1 MSKLANLI
9 IRSIYPYKK
18 KSKQIMKFNLQLIQC
33 WMMELE
39 KNSIKKG
46 YKTIKVKSG

>member
-18 KSKQIMKFNLQLIQC
+18 KIKTNYEIQFSIDPVLNDGIEKKFN
-33 WMMELE
+33 
-39 KNSIKKG
+39 
-46 YKTIKVKSG
+46 